1 MKNIKKII
9 ALVSVGLFIQTVSA
23 ATWTTVASDW
33 ATATV
38 TTTSA
43 DTSLELP
50 TPPRLV
56 NKTATWVTLEWDVV
70 SAASGYIVL
79 YSKTSVATSTD
90 PNALYD
96 NETDQVVWTWTTVSD
111 LEANTKYY
119 FAVVPV
125 DKEWNQGSTFSSELS
140 VSTDSSTAT
149 WAGVVTTAAP
159 TSTLALSEVTV
170 IDNKTLAVK
179 FNASLWAEPITLKIT
194 KTSDNSDVAVLE
206 VVPDATLKDT
216 VAVKLNSVLDPS
228 SSYSLTVISAK
239 DDKGNNI
246 SEGVNGIKEF
256 TTLATL
262 ASAPELNSASWA
274 TMSGATLPDAKALPA
289 TWTKENLIVLAAL
302 ILSFGIVFAYRKR
315 MFVK

>member
-9 ALVSVGLFIQTVSA
+9 ALASVALFIQTVSA
-23 ATWTTVASDW
+23 ATWVTVTTGNT
-33 ATATV
+33 TAAV

-43 DTSLELP
+43 TTSLELP

-56 NKTATWVTLEWDVV
+56 NKTATWVTLEWDKV

-96 NETDQVVWTWTTVSD
+96 NETDQVAWTWTTVSN

-125 DKEWNQGSTFSSELS
+125 DKEGNQGSTFSSELS
-140 VSTDSSTAT
+140 VSTDSTTTGTGVATTAT
-149 WAGVVTTAAP
+149 P
-159 TSTLALSEVTV
+159 TSNLALSGVTI
-170 IDNKTLAVK
+170 IDNKTLAVQ
-179 FNASLWAEPITLKIT
+179 FNANLWVEPVTLKIT
-194 KTSDNSDVAVLE
+194 KISDNSDLAILE
-206 VVPDATLKDT
+206 VVPDGTLKDT
-216 VAVKLNSVLDPS
+216 VAVKLNWVLDPS

-262 ASAPELNSASWA
+262 ASAPLLNSASWA

>member
-9 ALVSVGLFIQTVSA
+9 ALASVALFIQTVSA
-23 ATWTTVASDW
+23 ATWDT
-33 ATATV
+33 ATPTATSATV

-56 NKTATWVTLEWDVV
+56 NKTSTWVTLEWDKV

-96 NETDQVVWTWTTVSD
+96 NETDQVTETWATISD

-125 DKEWNQGSTFSSELS
+125 DKEGNQGSTFSSELS
-140 VSTDSSTAT
+140 VSTDASTSTAT
-149 WAGVVTTAAP
+149 GATTTTVP
-159 TSTLALSEVTV
+159 TSSLALSGVTV
-170 IDNKTLAVK
+170 IDNKTLAVQ
-179 FNASLWAEPITLKIT
+179 FNALLGTEPVTVKIT
-194 KTSDNSDVAVLE
+194 KTSDNSDIAVSE
-206 VVPDATLKDT
+206 IVPDATLKDT
-216 VAVKLNSVLDPS
+216 VAIKLNTVLDPS

-239 DDKGNNI
+239 DEAGNNI

-302 ILSFGIVFAYRKR
+302 ILSFGIVFIYRRKL
-315 MFVK
+315 VK

>member
-9 ALVSVGLFIQTVSA
+9 ALVSVGLLIQTVSA
-23 ATWTTVASDW
+23 ATETVSVATW
-33 ATATV
+33 ATATA
-38 TTTSA
+38 TSA
-43 DTSLELP
+43 SLELP

-56 NKTATWVTLEWDVV
+56 NKTSTWVTLEWDQV

-96 NETDQVVWTWTTVSD
+96 NETDQVAWTWTTVSD

-140 VSTDSSTAT
+140 VSTDSATAT
-149 WAGVVTTAAP
+149 ASGVTTTAAP
-159 TSTLALSEVTV
+159 TSTLALSGVTV
-170 IDNKTLAVK
+170 IDNKTLAVQ
-179 FNASLWAEPITLKIT
+179 FNALLGAEPVTVKIT
-194 KTSDNSDVAVLE
+194 KTSDNSDIAVSE
-206 VVPDATLKDT
+206 IVPDATLKDT
-216 VAVKLNSVLDPS
+216 VAVKLSTVLDPS

-239 DDKGNNI
+239 DEAWNNI

-302 ILSFGIVFAYRKR
+302 ILSFGIVFIYRRK
-315 MFVK
+315 FVK

>member
-9 ALVSVGLFIQTVSA
+9 ALVSVALFIQTVGA
-23 ATWTTVASDW
+23 ATWTTV
-33 ATATV
+33 TTGGTTV
-38 TTTSA
+38 TTSA
-43 DTSLELP
+43 DASLELP

-56 NKTATWVTLEWDVV
+56 NKTSTWVTLEWDSV

-96 NETDQVVWTWTTVSD
+96 NETDQVAWTWTTVSG

-140 VSTDSSTAT
+140 VSTDSSTSTAT
-149 WAGVVTTAAP
+149 GATA
-159 TSTLALSEVTV
+159 TSSSSLALSGVTV
-170 IDNKTLAVK
+170 IDNKTLAVQ
-179 FNASLWAEPITLKIT
+179 FNAMLWAEPITLKIT
-194 KTSDNSDVAVLE
+194 KTSDNSDIAVSE
-206 VVPDATLKDT
+206 IVPDATLKDT
-216 VAVKLNSVLDPS
+216 VAVKLNTVLDPS

-239 DDKGNNI
+239 DEAWNNI

-302 ILSFGIVFAYRKR
+302 ILSFGIVFIYRRK
-315 MFVK
+315 FVK